1 MGRWIRVEW
10 AESPADRYV
19 TALTLESKDRVGLL
33 LDVASAMSSLGVN
46 VLGLQTITKGDTAYI
61 AISME
66 VKNAAEIKV
75 VTNKLLSI
83 RGVTSVTRA
92 GKNPGT

>member
-1 MGRWIRVEW
+1 
-10 AESPADRYV
+10 
-19 TALTLESKDRVGLL
+19 
-33 LDVASAMSSLGVN
+33 MSSLGVN